1 MSAGSLFDGN
11 LFEMMGNKEVNRKC
25 FIKQVS
31 LGHLKHLPQRSQKGS
46 LISSVGGEHR
56 GRFLFHLPS
65 AIVEGCPEAIS
76 FLTFLPAAGSG
87 LGASCRCRG
96 FSAVSGKPP
105 RGWAG
110 RRWSQPLGQNEGQ
123 G

>member
-1 MSAGSLFDGN
+1 
-11 LFEMMGNKEVNRKC
+11 MMGNKEVNRKC

-46 LISSVGGEHR
+46 LISFVGGEHR
-56 GRFLFHLPS
+56 GRFLLHLPS

-87 LGASCRCRG
+87 LGSSLQCCQWEATKG
-96 FSAVSGKPP
+96 V
-105 RGWAG
+105 G
-110 RRWSQPLGQNEGQ
+110 RTQMVPATRAE
-123 G
+123 

>member
-1 MSAGSLFDGN
+1 
-11 LFEMMGNKEVNRKC
+11 MMGNKEVNRKC

-46 LISSVGGEHR
+46 LISFVGGEHR
-56 GRFLFHLPS
+56 GRFVLHLPS

-87 LGASCRCRG
+87 LGASLQCCQWEATKG
-96 FSAVSGKPP
+96 V
-105 RGWAG
+105 G
-110 RRWSQPLGQNEGQ
+110 RTQMVPATRAE
-123 G
+123 

>member
-31 LGHLKHLPQRSQKGS
+31 LGHLKHHPRRSQKGS

-56 GRFLFHLPS
+56 GRFLLPLPS

-87 LGASCRCRG
+87 LGASLQAQGLQCWQWEATKG
-96 FSAVSGKPP
+96 V
-105 RGWAG
+105 G
-110 RRWSQPLGQNEGQ
+110 RTQMVPATRAE
-123 G
+123 